1 MKNLR
6 HSLMKSGLRD
16 PADRPLLC
24 STRFST
30 AKAKTTHRFSEL
42 VMELEI
48 INISWEFVAFF
59 GFSQKKKV
67 SIETLLEK
75 C

>member
-1 MKNLR
+1 MKDLR

-16 PADRPLLC
+16 PTDRPLLC

-30 AKAKTTHRFSEL
+30 AKAKTTHWFSGL
-42 VMELEI
+42 LMELGI

-59 GFSQKKKV
+59 GFFA
-67 SIETLLEK
+67 EEK
-75 C
+75 NFD